1 MAGSSTETFPTPSDG
16 TYGVGNV
23 KVEKDIDMKE
33 EEEVKKG
40 MGSEKDIKDEDGMY
54 SEEEQEELEDICTK
68 EEEEVDM
75 QDAVSYWDFVEGG
88 GGEIVIRREVCE

>member
-1 MAGSSTETFPTPSDG
+1 MAGSSTGTFPTPSDG

-23 KVEKDIDMKE
+23 KVEKDRDMKE
-33 EEEVKKG
+33 EDEVNVKTEKG
-40 MGSEKDIKDEDGMY
+40 MGSEEEECIDIKDEDGMY

-75 QDAVSYWDFVEGG
+75 QDVVS
-88 GGEIVIRREVCE
+88 